1 MRLSSENIVGV
12 ILAGG
17 RGLRMGG
24 KDKGL
29 ELYKG
34 QPLIHYAID
43 LLRPQ
48 VETII
53 IVANRNLSDYER
65 YGYPVIQDHF
75 VGFQGPLMGIASAL
89 ECVANDLSVE
99 AIQIMPCDMPRL
111 PHDLVDRLN
120 QSLSINQATAAFPLY
135 KGKPQPVVC
144 LLKTQA
150 KVNLLKHF
158 ERIKNR
164 SVIGFLGS
172 IHHVQVDFSQD
183 KGCFININS

>member
-29 ELYKG
+29 ALYKG

-53 IVANRNLSDYER
+53 IVANRNLSDYGC
-65 YGYPVIQDHF
+65 YGYPVIQDQIA
-75 VGFQGPLMGIASAL
+75 GFQGPLMGIASAL
-89 ECVANDLSVE
+89 ECVTNDLNVE

-120 QSLSINQATAAFPLY
+120 QSLTINQATAAFPVY
-135 KGKPQPVVC
+135 NGKPQPVVC
-144 LLKTQA
+144 LLKTQVE
-150 KVNLLKHF
+150 VNLLKHF

-164 SVIGFLGS
+164 SVIGFLKS
-172 IHHVQVDFSQD
+172 IHHVQVDFSQYN
-183 KGCFININS
+183 GCFININT